1 MYGMEN
7 KVKMTVKTVEVKYS
21 TVKMNLKWGTLNYRC
36 AGFTSLSVGCNGY
49 LIKAEAIFTEIL
61 KQFLILALEL

>member
-7 KVKMTVKTVEVKYS
+7 KVKMTGKTVEVKYS
-21 TVKMNLKWGTLNYRC
+21 TVKMYLKWGTLNYRYV
-36 AGFTSLSVGCNGY
+36 GFTSFSVGCKGY
-49 LIKAEAIFTEIL
+49 LIKAEAIFIEIL